1 MRDACRLGLDALH
14 CRCKFSRCGRRCRVG
29 FAAAGS
35 TSPVM
40 ATVGSATGERNS
52 SVGVNAFCG
61 GAAVAVTGST
71 EAGGCGCA
79 ASDALSSPG
88 APSFISVVRAT
99 SAELTNE
106 GLGVVPVHA
115 DAVRIEAI
123 MLSTLPRITNPDS
136 FFHNACSFI
145 RFPSI
150 VSICAYSR
158 YGIA

>member
-1 MRDACRLGLDALH
+1 M
-14 CRCKFSRCGRRCRVG
+14 VG

-40 ATVGSATGERNS
+40 ATVGSATWERSS
-52 SVGVNAFCG
+52 SVGVTAFCG
-61 GAAVAVTGST
+61 GAAVTVTGST

-106 GLGVVPVHA
+106 GLSVVPSVHA

-123 MLSTLPRITNPDS
+123 MMSTLPRIINPDS

-158 YGIA
+158 SGIA